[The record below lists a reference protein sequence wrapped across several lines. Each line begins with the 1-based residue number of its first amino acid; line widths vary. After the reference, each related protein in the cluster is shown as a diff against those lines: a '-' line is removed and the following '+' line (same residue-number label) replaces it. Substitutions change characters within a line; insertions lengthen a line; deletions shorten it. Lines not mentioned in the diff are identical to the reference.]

1 MFLLKIFF
9 IHIIFNTSFSFCL
22 EDINELGKKEWTSNI
37 QWNYALITWCD
48 DISSW
53 SCLIFQRVVS
63 LKILSYFIILV
74 CFLGLKKKNIDHH
87 LIEFVIFNAPNSK
100 LSISISS
107 PISKDPFQT
116 LHWLSKCMN
125 LTKTM
130 QTRVAL

>member
-74 CFLGLKKKNIDHH
+74 CFLGLKKKI
-87 LIEFVIFNAPNSK
+87 LII
-100 LSISISS
+100 I
-107 PISKDPFQT
+107 
-116 LHWLSKCMN
+116 
-125 LTKTM
+125 
-130 QTRVAL
+130 